1 MNELFPLD
9 RPELR
14 AGLAA
19 GLVALAIGVLAQAAP
34 RAVGVR
40 RVPRAG
46 GVLVVAAACAAL
58 AERGLL
64 PSGLVPALVLL
75 SIGGAAARSHGRWV
89 GAAVLLAPGSVLL
102 AAATGGRHA
111 PYPQLVAAAIASGG
125 GWLAAD
131 FDAHMRRGPGP
142 VLFAV
147 SAYAAYAVV
156 PETDAAL
163 TLVGAALP
171 LALLGW
177 PASLDGLGT
186 TGAFAACGVLGWVV
200 GHGGA
205 ARPSALV
212 GGVGALG
219 LLALEPLVRALAR
232 RRASPLDALPPGRA
246 LVPVAAACHA
256 AVVLVTA
263 RLAGTRRATWAA
275 LAVAVVGATVAVRLG
290 LGVLR
295 RIPSRRR

>member
-19 GLVALAIGVLAQAAP
+19 GLVALAIGVLVQAAP

-46 GVLVVAAACAAL
+46 GVLVAAAACAAL

-75 SIGGAAARSHGRWV
+75 SIGGAAARSPGRRV
-89 GAAVLLAPGSVLL
+89 GAVLLAPGSVLL

-111 PYPQLVAAAIASGG
+111 PFPQLVAAAIASGG

-171 LALLGW
+171 PALLGW

-186 TGAFAACGVLGWVV
+186 TGAFAACGVLGWAV

-219 LLALEPLVRALAR
+219 LLALEPFVRALAR

-246 LVPVAAACHA
+246 LVPVATACHA